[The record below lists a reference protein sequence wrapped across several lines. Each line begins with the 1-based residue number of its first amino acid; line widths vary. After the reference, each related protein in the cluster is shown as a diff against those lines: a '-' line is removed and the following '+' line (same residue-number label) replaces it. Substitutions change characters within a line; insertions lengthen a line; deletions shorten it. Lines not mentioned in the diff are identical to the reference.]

1 LGFAQLL
8 QRDKKPA
15 LSERQLGMLEHVVK
29 GGEHLLKLID
39 EVLDLSRI
47 EAGGVALSLE
57 PVHVGE
63 VLSEVKTTLAP
74 MAMRAGIE
82 LRIAAISS
90 DLPQIVADRTRF
102 AQILMNY
109 GSNSIKYG
117 RSGGSVTLLAT
128 ELGPFVRVTVVDTGF
143 GIAADKHDR
152 IFQPFQRA
160 GQETGQIEG
169 TGIGLA
175 LSKRLAEL
183 MGGRV
188 GFRSVAGEGSE
199 FWVELPAQALRR
211 SRPAPKAYASN
222 LESSPLTSGEGP
234 AYKIIYVEDNPSNVA
249 FMQALLGAF
258 ERVEL
263 LTAPIAE
270 IGIELVRAH
279 QPAVVIMDINLP
291 GMSGFEALRQ
301 LREWP
306 ETRDIPVIALSAAA
320 MARDTKRGEQ
330 AGFARYLTKPVKVD
344 ELTSVLETLLFAA
357 PKPAN

>member
-1 LGFAQLL
+1 
-8 QRDKKPA
+8 
-15 LSERQLGMLEHVVK
+15 V
-29 GGEHLLKLID
+29 I
-39 EVLDLSRI
+39 
-47 EAGGVALSLE
+47 
-57 PVHVGE
+57 
-63 VLSEVKTTLAP
+63 
-74 MAMRAGIE
+74 
-82 LRIAAISS
+82 
-90 DLPQIVADRTRF
+90 
-102 AQILMNY
+102 
-109 GSNSIKYG
+109 
-117 RSGGSVTLLAT
+117 
-128 ELGPFVRVTVVDTGF
+128 DTGL
-143 GIAADKHDR
+143 GIAADKHDK

-160 GQETGQIEG
+160 GQETGPIEG

-199 FWVELPAQALRR
+199 FWVELPAQTLRR
-211 SRPAPKAYASN
+211 SRPAPKPDASN
-222 LESSPLTSGEGP
+222 QESSPLTGGGGP
-234 AYKIIYVEDNPSNVA
+234 AYRIVYVEDNPSNVA

-263 LTAPIAE
+263 LTAPTAE

-291 GMSGFEALRQ
+291 GMSGFEALRR

-320 MARDTKRGEQ
+320 MSRDTKRGEQ
-330 AGFARYLTKPVKVD
+330 AGFVRYLTKPVKVD
-344 ELTSVLETLLFAA
+344 ELISVLETLLFAA